1 MTHGMSQG
9 NFAGAHARSPGRIE
23 AARPTRPL
31 FDYEVSEVEERDT
44 EMVGNH

>member
-9 NFAGAHARSPGRIE
+9 NFPGAHYPPARIE